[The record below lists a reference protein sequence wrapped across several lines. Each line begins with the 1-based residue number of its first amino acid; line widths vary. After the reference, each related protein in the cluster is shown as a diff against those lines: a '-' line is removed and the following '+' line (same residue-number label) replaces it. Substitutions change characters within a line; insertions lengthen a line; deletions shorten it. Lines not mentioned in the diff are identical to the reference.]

1 MRKYAYGDC
10 RTHMGIPVRIR
21 AGTATNS
28 HTRSP
33 STHNEIVP
41 IRGLRHCVYTQKK
54 TSELGKDLS
63 FLTLFL
69 AKTPISGLAVVRACT
84 EKRSELQG
92 KNIGPKK
99 SDPPRRLKVIQFW
112 YWSTVRLASIHN
124 AVAE

>member
-1 MRKYAYGDC
+1 MSILDVVCYSFDYKAL
-10 RTHMGIPVRIR
+10 
-21 AGTATNS
+21 S
-28 HTRSP
+28 
-33 STHNEIVP
+33 
-41 IRGLRHCVYTQKK
+41 RGRKK

-99 SDPPRRLKVIQFW
+99 SDGCMDFLV
-112 YWSTVRLASIHN
+112 
-124 AVAE
+124 